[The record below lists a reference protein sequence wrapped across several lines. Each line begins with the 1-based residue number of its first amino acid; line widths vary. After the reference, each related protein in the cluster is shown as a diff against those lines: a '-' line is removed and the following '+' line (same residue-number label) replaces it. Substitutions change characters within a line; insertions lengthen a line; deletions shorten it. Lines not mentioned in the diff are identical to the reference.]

1 MEKVIE
7 FLHTVNDVIYM
18 NFWSKVFPFLQ
29 NEWCIIYALILFI
42 LSIFLI
48 VGIITCFKRFPKFF
62 LFLIILIAIICVA
75 SYFLIYK

>member
-18 NFWSKVFPFLQ
+18 NFWSKVFPFLK
-29 NEWCIIYALILFI
+29 NEWCIIYALILFL

-48 VGIITCFKRFPKFF
+48 VGIIMCFKRFPKFF
-62 LFLIILIAIICVA
+62 LFLTILIAIICVA